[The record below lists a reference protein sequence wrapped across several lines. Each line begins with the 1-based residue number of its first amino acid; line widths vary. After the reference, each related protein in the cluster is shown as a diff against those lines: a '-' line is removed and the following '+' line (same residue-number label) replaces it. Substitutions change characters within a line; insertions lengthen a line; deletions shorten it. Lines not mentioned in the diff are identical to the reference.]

1 LKKVKVFFILGTR
14 PEVIKLAPLVL
25 AFLRREE
32 FEVRLINTGQ
42 HREMSSAFLR
52 VFNLNPHY
60 DLQVMAERQSLS
72 YLTSKIMEE
81 LERVFLREKPDF
93 VFVQGDTTTAL
104 CGALSAFYFQI
115 PLGHVEAGLRTR
127 EKWRPFPEEMNRVL
141 ITRLADFHFAPT
153 LLAKKNLLQEGVTE
167 SQILLAGN
175 TVVDALF
182 LILNQNLPVS
192 HPALKQELRK
202 DNPHLLVTV
211 TAHRRENWGEGIK
224 NIASAMKI
232 IAEMSENVKIFF
244 ALHPNPSVREMVLHE
259 LAGTPRVVL
268 LDGLEYPDFLKLLS
282 QSALVISDS
291 GGVQEEAA
299 SLGIPVLIT
308 RESTERPEIVET
320 GLGVLVGCRREEI
333 IKQALSFLREGTLP
347 REKRYLFGDGNA
359 SLRILGFVSRL
370 FQFSDQDVQE
380 FSPSS

>member
-1 LKKVKVFFILGTR
+1 MKKVKVFFILGTR